1 MPEQCRTMIVS
12 FSRAEGLVM
21 APGEKGVLSG
31 LGSLQTFL
39 VRAVDELTAS
49 LLRRA
54 ISDFN
59 EWLVSQCRYRQMN
72 CD

>member
-1 MPEQCRTMIVS
+1 
-12 FSRAEGLVM
+12 M
-21 APGEKGVLSG
+21 APGEEGVLSG

-59 EWLVSQCRYRQMN
+59 EWLVSAAAAQGMQRRQHAVGA
-72 CD
+72 CTT

>member
-1 MPEQCRTMIVS
+1 MG
-12 FSRAEGLVM
+12 A
-21 APGEKGVLSG
+21 GEEGVLSG
-31 LGSLQTFL
+31 LGIVQAFL

-59 EWLVSQCRYRQMN
+59 EWLVRHTS
-72 CD
+72 

>member
-1 MPEQCRTMIVS
+1 
-12 FSRAEGLVM
+12 M
-21 APGEKGVLSG
+21 APGEEGVLSG

-59 EWLVSQCRYRQMN
+59 EWLVRAAAAPGS
-72 CD
+72 